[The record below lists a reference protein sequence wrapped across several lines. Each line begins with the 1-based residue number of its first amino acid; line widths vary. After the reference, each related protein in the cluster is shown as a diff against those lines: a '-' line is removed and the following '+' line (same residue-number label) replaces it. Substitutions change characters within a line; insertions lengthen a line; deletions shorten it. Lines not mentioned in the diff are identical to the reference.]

1 MYLYYIICRL
11 FSEGYTSDIIYKI
24 LYPNLFSNK
33 NIFWMMDFIFSTNM
47 LNNKKYSFK
56 YVEYLFLKRMRFYYN
71 KLILIILIIYVCVV
85 YPSGAIVFISYL
97 FNFNTDNSILLVGY
111 TFVSSYNG
119 VAMISFSVN
128 TNLSFGTV
136 NVYS

>member
-1 MYLYYIICRL
+1 MLSNSGSILQPDTASLDNVELLL
-11 FSEGYTSDIIYKI
+11 F
-24 LYPNLFSNK
+24 N
-33 NIFWMMDFIFSTNM
+33 
-47 LNNKKYSFK
+47 
-56 YVEYLFLKRMRFYYN
+56 
-71 KLILIILIIYVCVV
+71 LIILIIYICVV

>member
-1 MYLYYIICRL
+1 MLFQYGKIPEYFQNRVYVTSDFEKVLNRCFSVNVIKLINMYLYNIICRL

-71 KLILIILIIYVCVV
+71 KLILIILII
-85 YPSGAIVFISYL
+85 
-97 FNFNTDNSILLVGY
+97 
-111 TFVSSYNG
+111 
-119 VAMISFSVN
+119 
-128 TNLSFGTV
+128 
-136 NVYS
+136 